1 MPISTARCLSSIWTW
16 CIRPRLSANQLV
28 RSILWIEPVFSLIM
42 VLILKDILPIWEL
55 LLFFRTSLDTWT
67 STVLLLL
74 SSMRPSM
81 WSMLLFS
88 SAYDIERV
96 PAIIT
101 MVLLPSIFSLF
112 FLFFMIFSFNSITK
126 FMVCFSFPFLFLQD
140 PQHLNITYILIPLI
154 QNLMKTLP
162 SLWSW
167 IVLMVHDS
175 LCFLRFRKWRLRYY
189 LTWWHPHRNCCI
201 FLLFLSCLV
210 VAIGCYLLL
219 CSPLPL
225 IVVPLYTFS

>member
-28 RSILWIEPVFSLIM
+28 RSILCIEPVFSLIM

-126 FMVCFSFPFLFLQD
+126 FMVCFSFPFLFLPD

-154 QNLMKTLP
+154 QNLNENFTIFMKLNST
-162 SLWSW
+162 
-167 IVLMVHDS
+167 
-175 LCFLRFRKWRLRYY
+175 YG
-189 LTWWHPHRNCCI
+189 TW
-201 FLLFLSCLV
+201 
-210 VAIGCYLLL
+210 
-219 CSPLPL
+219 
-225 IVVPLYTFS
+225 FSMFSTV